1 MRGAW
6 SWKRRLIFQS
16 TLPRGERRSVRF
28 RSPFSIRISIHAPTG
43 GATEKGLID
52 AIMFEISIHA
62 PTGGATGCRRFRDSG
77 SYYFNPRSHGGSDG
91 RGRVTVLFYLRFQS
105 TLPRGERQDWE
116 ETRHLNNDF
125 NPRSHGGSDFLQ
137 EAF

>member
-1 MRGAW
+1 MKVVVQNLA
-6 SWKRRLIFQS
+6 FQS

-77 SYYFNPRSHGGSDG
+77 SYYFNPRSHGGSDKTG
-91 RGRVTVLFYLRFQS
+91 KKPGTS
-105 TLPRGERQDWE
+105 TMISIHAP
-116 ETRHLNNDF
+116 T
-125 NPRSHGGSDFLQ
+125 GGATTYITEQKNLAKQISIHAPTGGATL
-137 EAF
+137 

>member
-1 MRGAW
+1 MG
-6 SWKRRLIFQS
+6 FQS

-62 PTGGATGCRRFRDSG
+62 PTGGATKKSRVKTGRDKN
-77 SYYFNPRSHGGSDG
+77 FNPRSHGGSDG
-91 RGRVTVLFYLRFQS
+91 FRIHGLGSLS
-105 TLPRGERQDWE
+105 
-116 ETRHLNNDF
+116 DF
-125 NPRSHGGSDFLQ
+125 NPRSHGGSDFP
-137 EAF
+137 EATMAVKSSVISIHAPTGGATMAVMQQTRKA